1 MDVLTTIKKIGIVP
15 VVRGATVDN
24 ILPIASA
31 LRQGGIPIIEITMET
46 TEALAAL
53 EKATNELNDMLIGAG
68 TVLDS
73 ETAQQAIFAGARFIV
88 SPSLSVDVIKA
99 TKQHQAISIAG
110 GLTPTEIVT
119 AFQQGADMVK
129 IFPAHVFGP
138 KYIQSL
144 KDPLPHIPLMVTGGI
159 NRETVGE
166 YIKAGADVAG
176 IGGSLVNVKHGWA
189 ADELEAITQRATE
202 LVSIIQKERKEEMH
216 A

>member
-119 AFQQGADMVK
+119 AFQHGADMVK
-129 IFPAHVFGP
+129 VFPAHVFGP

-176 IGGSLVNVKHGWA
+176 IGGSLVNVKHRWA

>member
-99 TKQHQAISIAG
+99 TKQHQSISIAG

-119 AFQQGADMVK
+119 AFQHGADMVK

-176 IGGSLVNVKHGWA
+176 IGGSLVNVKHRWA

>member
-24 ILPIASA
+24 ILPIAFA

-119 AFQQGADMVK
+119 AFQHGADMVK

-176 IGGSLVNVKHGWA
+176 IGGSLVNVKHRWA